1 MEVKTTRLSLFDGME
16 LKEATF
22 RKQVFPEHFHDAY
35 SIGIIEHGIESL
47 SITGKDIQAHA
58 NSIVIINPYDVHA
71 NSFFDNDSW
80 KYRTMYISTEA
91 MRYVQKQS
99 GLPIKSNVYFP
110 KQLINDALLFQQ
122 LLNFHISGS
131 NDSVLLEQLLSRLIT
146 QYAISKPE
154 VDHTMNQP
162 VLTDAVHFIDSNFS
176 ERIIVADI
184 AGRWGMDKY
193 KFIRAFRKQTGL
205 TPNAYL
211 LLQRINKA
219 KQLIACDM
227 PMTDVALETGF
238 YDQSHFNH
246 YFRKYIGIS
255 PLAYRKGLS
264 VV

>member
-1 MEVKTTRLSLFDGME
+1 MEVKTTKLSLFDGME

-35 SIGIIEHGIESL
+35 SVGIIEHGIERL

-91 MRYVQKQS
+91 MRYVQRQCGWSTKTD
-99 GLPIKSNVYFP
+99 IYFP
-110 KQLINDALLFQQ
+110 KQLINDTALFQQ
-122 LLNFHISGS
+122 LMQFHAPGGNKSTA
-131 NDSVLLEQLLSRLIT
+131 LEKILHSLID

-154 VDHTMNQP
+154 EEIKKQHS
-162 VLTDAVHFIDSNFS
+162 LTDAVHFIDTNFS
-176 ERIIVADI
+176 ERIIVEDI

-193 KFIRAFRKQTGL
+193 KFIRAFRRQTGL

-264 VV
+264 VI

>member
-1 MEVKTTRLSLFDGME
+1 MEVKTTKLSLFDGLE

-35 SIGIIEHGIESL
+35 SIGIIEHGIERL
-47 SITGKDIQAHA
+47 SITGKDIQAYA

-91 MRYVQKQS
+91 MRYVQKQC
-99 GLPIKSNVYFP
+99 GWPIKSNVYFL
-110 KQLINDALLFQQ
+110 KQLINDQALFQQ
-122 LLNFHISGS
+122 LMQFHALGGNNISA
-131 NDSVLLEQLLSRLIT
+131 LETILYSLIS

-154 VDHTMNQP
+154 EDFVKNQP
-162 VLTDAVHFIDSNFS
+162 GLTDAVHFIDTNFS
-176 ERIIVADI
+176 ERLIVEDI
-184 AGRWGMDKY
+184 ARRWGMDKY
-193 KFIRAFRKQTGL
+193 KFIRAFRRQTGL

-264 VV
+264 VI